1 MSITVQEVKFMVLN
15 SPETNY
21 AIVVFRSRQHAL
33 AFKDTLTQNG
43 IRCSIIPTPKE
54 LSLGCGLSVK
64 FESESI
70 ERVKKIMQEQSFSS
84 NGMYSITIKN
94 NVIKFVKIAN

>member
-1 MSITVQEVKFMVLN
+1 MILN

-21 AIVVFRSRQHAL
+21 VIVVFRSRQHAL
-33 AFKDTLTQNG
+33 AFKDALTQYG
-43 IRCSIIPTPKE
+43 VKCSVISTPKE

-64 FESESI
+64 FDNRSINKVSEI
-70 ERVKKIMQEQSFSS
+70 MKDKKLNS

-94 NVIKFVKIAN
+94 NVMKYVKIAE